1 MAGAARA
8 ATASASP
15 GPATRLGGA
24 VSLAADRGP
33 AVVHAARV
41 AEESVAPIGYSGI
54 VTRAIAFAIDALVI
68 QFVAIAVAGTFA
80 LILSVV
86 SPSDRFDSVIVAV
99 GTVAYVLWLVGYFVV
114 FWSTT
119 GQTPGNRLLE
129 IRVCRAADGELIG
142 LGAALVRFAG
152 IILAAIPLFAGF
164 IPILLNDRR
173 RGLQD
178 MLAGTVVVAVP
189 RPSAQ

>member
-1 MAGAARA
+1 
-8 ATASASP
+8 
-15 GPATRLGGA
+15 